1 MWCPDLVIC
10 TCFVIQMSWEDRF
23 VCFSFKKVKIGFQS
37 NKLKSP
43 KIKRLVN
50 SVSVLSLQE
59 KTETETRQK
68 GFSASR
74 IKDNNFCKVKKLI
87 FQMRILVIVHC
98 ALCSMRWREEK
109 GGVKSSSAWEFA
121 LIFTLVAIMP
131 RTIFGI
137 NAIMVMAPD
146 MITFASQHLLFRVT
160 HEFIPQFH
168 PRAHCGRNLNF
179 VHN

>member
-1 MWCPDLVIC
+1 MTYFWDFHLDFVGKMWCPDLVIC

-59 KTETETRQK
+59 KTETRQK

-74 IKDNNFCKVKKLI
+74 IKDNNFCKVKKTYFSNENLGYSSLCTVLYEMAGGEGRCKI
-87 FQMRILVIVHC
+87 IICMRICIDFHF
-98 ALCSMRWREEK
+98 S
-109 GGVKSSSAWEFA
+109 GN
-121 LIFTLVAIMP
+121 
-131 RTIFGI
+131 
-137 NAIMVMAPD
+137 NAKD
-146 MITFASQHLLFRVT
+146 
-160 HEFIPQFH
+160 
-168 PRAHCGRNLNF
+168 NLWYKCDYGNGTWYDYIC
-179 VHN
+179 

>member
-74 IKDNNFCKVKKLI
+74 IKDNNFCKVKKTYFSNENLGYSSLCTVLYEMAGGEGRCKI
-87 FQMRILVIVHC
+87 IICMRICIDFHFSGNNAKDNLWYKCDYGNGTWYDYI
-98 ALCSMRWREEK
+98 ALANTCYSGSLTNLFRN
-109 GGVKSSSAWEFA
+109 
-121 LIFTLVAIMP
+121 FTLVL
-131 RTIFGI
+131 TVVGI
-137 NAIMVMAPD
+137 
-146 MITFASQHLLFRVT
+146 
-160 HEFIPQFH
+160 
-168 PRAHCGRNLNF
+168 
-179 VHN
+179 